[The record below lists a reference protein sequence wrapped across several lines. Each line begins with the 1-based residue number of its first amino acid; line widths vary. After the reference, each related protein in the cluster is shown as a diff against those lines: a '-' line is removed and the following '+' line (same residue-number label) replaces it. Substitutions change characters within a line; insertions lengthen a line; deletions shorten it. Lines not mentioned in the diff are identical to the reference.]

1 LLPWLL
7 FNLLILGL
15 LALDL
20 GVFHR
25 RPHAISLRQAAV
37 WSAVWIVLALVFNG
51 FIYWWHGP
59 EAALQYLTGYV
70 LEKSLSMDNIFVFV
84 LIFGYMGVAA
94 QYQHRVLFWGVLGAL
109 VMRGIFIFAGVG
121 IVSRFHWVLYVFG
134 VFLLV
139 TGVRLLRRPHREV
152 HPEKNPVVR
161 LARKLFPVT
170 AQLEGGRFFVRRE
183 GRWRATPLF
192 LVLLLVETS
201 DVVFAVDSIPA
212 VFAVTQDAFIIY
224 ASNVFAIL
232 GLRSLYF
239 LLAGVMARFR
249 YLHVGLALVLVFVGA
264 KMLAASY
271 IRIPT
276 WWALLVILGIL
287 GVAVAA
293 SLRAESKAPSETAVR
308 KL

>member
-1 LLPWLL
+1 MLPWLL